1 MLLLITLYL
10 LTVDT
15 ATSNDTYKFI
25 GCYAHR
31 TGNRIETWDTT
42 GLTLNSCASLASSSR
57 LRFFVLEFPEGY
69 SSTFHSRGD
78 PVASCGMG
86 GDFTLDGQIDS
97 AYCLFRVR
105 VFSLSLSLK
114 TIRNDVDEPR
124 KKKQGQYMGGPG
136 AMAAYEI
143 FSNNEKKQDIK
154 TPTEPGSTN
163 PVVVAYW
170 PEDRPNQ
177 FEMDDS
183 MCSFDGRCIRTL
195 KSIFNSR
202 LVSLSLS
209 LLRT

>member
-1 MLLLITLYL
+1 MCNDSSIEIVDSFRFRVSFFQFPKMLLLITLYL

-31 TGNRIETWDTT
+31 TGDRIETWDTT

-105 VFSLSLSLK
+105 VFSLSISLL
-114 TIRNDVDEPR
+114 
-124 KKKQGQYMGGPG
+124 
-136 AMAAYEI
+136 
-143 FSNNEKKQDIK
+143 NNQKRRRRTSEKKNRDSTWEVQ
-154 TPTEPGSTN
+154 EP
-163 PVVVAYW
+163 W
-170 PEDRPNQ
+170 Q
-177 FEMDDS
+177 
-183 MCSFDGRCIRTL
+183 RT
-195 KSIFNSR
+195 KFSQTTKRNKI
-202 LVSLSLS
+202 
-209 LLRT
+209 

>member
-1 MLLLITLYL
+1 MIPRATWTICPSFHPCLL
-10 LTVDT
+10 
-15 ATSNDTYKFI
+15 
-25 GCYAHR
+25 
-31 TGNRIETWDTT
+31 
-42 GLTLNSCASLASSSR
+42 SSSR

-105 VFSLSLSLK
+105 VFSLSLSKQSETTSTNLG
-114 TIRNDVDEPR
+114 

-154 TPTEPGSTN
+154 PPTEPGSTN